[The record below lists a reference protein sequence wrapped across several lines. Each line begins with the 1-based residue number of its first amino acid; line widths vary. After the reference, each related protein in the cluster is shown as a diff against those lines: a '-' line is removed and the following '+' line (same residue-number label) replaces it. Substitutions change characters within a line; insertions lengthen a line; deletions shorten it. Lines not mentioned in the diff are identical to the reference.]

1 MNSGWSSIQ
10 TCSLW
15 LWLYLQPHSCS
26 AFCWRWDVSLR
37 WNASENISS
46 EIPTG
51 EKGGRRGV
59 LLPGQERRGARAVSP
74 ADDGSLWVSK
84 LMSQCFQRPCLWPHV
99 EAESWVFY
107 PNSRVCMKMSGLS
120 VWQKIQNQSSGLQTL
135 RLVNFTE
142 LSIDFS
148 FVYKRKASLIPEN
161 RHVDLRRTP
170 LKSILPS
177 VSDDVDI
184 LGIFLKT
191 FGVVLFFFCLAAC
204 ICHSLKRGCF
214 HNKSHSENKWVKGRR
229 TWNLWRNVFLFTDL
243 LLVFLATTGQGP
255 IMGLSMATQMR

>member
-1 MNSGWSSIQ
+1 MQPLTLALSSTTQ
-10 TCSLW
+10 LFS
-15 LWLYLQPHSCS
+15 
-26 AFCWRWDVSLR
+26 
-37 WNASENISS
+37 
-46 EIPTG
+46 
-51 EKGGRRGV
+51 V
-59 LLPGQERRGARAVSP
+59 LLTVRCVTALKRLWKYLFRNSDGWERRTPGSTTARPRTTRGTRSVTRRWWKSVSVQTYESVLP
-74 ADDGSLWVSK
+74 
-84 LMSQCFQRPCLWPHV
+84 Q
-99 EAESWVFY
+99 AESVTSRTSRILGFY

-120 VWQKIQNQSSGLQTL
+120 VWHKIQNQSSGLQTL
-135 RLVNFTE
+135 CLVNFTE

-161 RHVDLRRTP
+161 RHVDLRRTL

-214 HNKSHSENKWVKGRR
+214 HNKSHSENKWVKGHCM
-229 TWNLWRNVFLFTDL
+229 WNLWRNFFLFTDL
-243 LLVFLATTGQGP
+243 LLFFLATTGRGP